1 MPSKRETIL
10 AALFAH
16 LGNTMTV
23 AITRNDPLPTRLPAT
38 GLAIM
43 RDGDPGEPNV
53 SMSPLRYHYEH
64 VVEVEAYFEAATGRD
79 TGLDAV
85 TAQIGAAIALDRT
98 LGGLCDWIETGAP
111 DTDDLALDGAESLKA
126 AIVPLTLH
134 YAVADPLT

>member
-1 MPSKRETIL
+1 MPSERETIL
-10 AALFAH
+10 AALFSQ
-16 LGNTMTV
+16 LSGSMTV
-23 AITRNDPLPTRLPAT
+23 AINRNDPLPTKVPAT

-43 RDGDPGEPNV
+43 RDGDPGEPEV

-85 TAQIGAAIALDRT
+85 CAQIGAAIALDRT

>member
-10 AALFAH
+10 AAL
-16 LGNTMTV
+16 LSQLSGNMTV
-23 AITRNDPLPTRLPAT
+23 AITRNDPLPTRLPAM

-43 RDGDPGEPNV
+43 RDGDPGEPDV